1 MAASPCKGL
10 EKKSLPSTSPW
21 KTYICE
27 QSGGPAGLQEFLE
40 PQQTLNGEGKSPGQ
54 QHDQFLSNVFSKR
67 LGMTFISQC
76 VSPGL
81 VVRAPLKIP
90 TAEALFHVVN
100 QRPST
105 RVEFTSL
112 RAQAKAVLQR
122 DEAHTPRPGGLCLSQ
137 RLENKN
143 KIKKHARKYPKR
155 LKTSPSFTLGK
166 AGSVQKGLPG
176 TEHAAFAL
184 CWCRSSPK
192 AAPAFGEL
200 QNLPPT
206 STQDLGGVIPK
217 PPRAREPWQGTCFQ
231 PTLRGE
237 SSSKPELSSNKTA
250 AASVLGNKTNRGFL
264 PQKIPSVG

>member
-1 MAASPCKGL
+1 MASQHCGKRNTGGLATVCPPSSPGLPPARGQEPAGPARPRVQAEQREVNAARDAEGSGHTFPISANGSHVAASPCKGL

-27 QSGGPAGLQEFLE
+27 QSGGPAGLREFLE

-67 LGMTFISQC
+67 LCMTFISQC

-122 DEAHTPRPGGLCLSQ
+122 DEAHTPCPGGLCLSQ
-137 RLENKN
+137 RLKNKN
-143 KIKKHARKYPKR
+143 NIKKHTK
-155 LKTSPSFTLGK
+155 
-166 AGSVQKGLPG
+166 
-176 TEHAAFAL
+176 
-184 CWCRSSPK
+184 
-192 AAPAFGEL
+192 
-200 QNLPPT
+200 
-206 STQDLGGVIPK
+206 IPK
-217 PPRAREPWQGTCFQ
+217 MT
-231 PTLRGE
+231 
-237 SSSKPELSSNKTA
+237 
-250 AASVLGNKTNRGFL
+250 
-264 PQKIPSVG
+264 

>member
-1 MAASPCKGL
+1 MASQHCGKRKHRRVGHRFPSSPGLPPARGQEPAGPARPPVQAEQREVNAVRDAEGSGHTFPISANGSHVAASPCNGR
-10 EKKSLPSTSPW
+10 KKSLPSTSPW

-67 LGMTFISQC
+67 LCMTLISQC

-90 TAEALFHVVN
+90 IAKALFHVIN

-137 RLENKN
+137 RL
-143 KIKKHARKYPKR
+143 KK
-155 LKTSPSFTLGK
+155 
-166 AGSVQKGLPG
+166 
-176 TEHAAFAL
+176 
-184 CWCRSSPK
+184 
-192 AAPAFGEL
+192 
-200 QNLPPT
+200 
-206 STQDLGGVIPK
+206 
-217 PPRAREPWQGTCFQ
+217 
-231 PTLRGE
+231 
-237 SSSKPELSSNKTA
+237 
-250 AASVLGNKTNRGFL
+250 
-264 PQKIPSVG
+264 